1 MNTSISISGEAR
13 IVSSTETPKPELKVW
28 LMAISVGLL
37 FAWAPLCAMLIEGPA
52 VIIRLLTGDSYH
64 YLAIARKAQLSHI
77 YTYDGVHVTNG
88 FHPMWEYFL
97 RGMFSVLNLQT
108 PQGQAIAAMTAAL
121 IAATLGI
128 ILASAAVIRLTN
140 RYLLALLLVP
150 GLFYLLIGVHTRTL
164 AMWSALDGMES
175 GFSLLFGGLFFYV
188 LSFYIGSSSRKSYDQ
203 ISACRATGLV
213 LPLVIFSRLDDF
225 FIIPALFVALV
236 FFEKSMRKRII
247 AGIWIAGPSAIVI
260 LCYLIYNKITVG
272 AAMPLSGGTKS
283 GFVGFLS
290 AYLTAVIHFPPILDL
305 KNLLTGKA
313 SNGPEIFANSFRLV
327 EVVYP
332 TLLAG
337 FGAWAIWTYRR
348 RQSEFAILFGICLYI
363 IFKMSYNFLDVHP
376 WHQAEWYYAFIGL
389 SLSVLGAMALHAPW
403 KSLDTIP
410 IARYGIV
417 TIYIMVL
424 MLSAAQCYAN
434 LVYHSPDDVED
445 QFWKRHE
452 EIRSQLVAHGVRGI
466 VNVDDGITAFLL
478 DLPSM
483 HGFAFAT
490 DVEAQRAYR
499 TGSMLSLAYLRGI
512 NTIAGLGYMSSDHP
526 LQSDTDIRHYLKGNP
541 LSAEIVRSDVDKFDF
556 SLAYYD
562 PVLKMPFI
570 SFKPKDNNL
579 ADSRVGTSKTTATV
593 VSNSGR

>member
-1 MNTSISISGEAR
+1 MNTSISVSGEGR
-13 IVSSTETPKPELKVW
+13 IATSTEIPKPESKVW

-37 FAWAPLCAMLIEGPA
+37 FAWAPLCVMLRYGPA

-64 YLAIARKAQLSHI
+64 YLAIARKAQTSHI

-108 PQGQAIAAMTAAL
+108 PQAQAIAAMLAAL
-121 IAATLGI
+121 VAATLGI

-140 RYLLALLLVP
+140 RYFLALLLVP
-150 GLFYLLIGVHTRTL
+150 GLFYMVVGVHTRTL

-188 LSFYIGSSSRKSYDQ
+188 LSFYIGSSAKKSYDQ
-203 ISACRATGLV
+203 ISACRAIGLV
-213 LPLVIFSRLDDF
+213 LPFVIFSRLDDF
-225 FIIPALFVALV
+225 FILPALLLAL
-236 FFEKSMRKRII
+236 FLFEKSMTRRII
-247 AGIWIAGPSAIVI
+247 TGIWIVGPSAVEI
-260 LCYLIYNKITVG
+260 LGYLIYNKITVG

-290 AYLTAVIHFPPILDL
+290 AYLTAATHFPPIMDL
-305 KNLLTGKA
+305 KNLLTTKA

-327 EVVYP
+327 EIVYP

-348 RQSEFAILFGICLYI
+348 RQPDFAILFGICLYI
-363 IFKMSYNFLDVHP
+363 IFKMSYNFLGVHP
-376 WHQAEWYYAFIGL
+376 WHQAEWYYAFIAL
-389 SLSVLGAMALHAPW
+389 CLSVLGAMALQKPW
-403 KSLDTIP
+403 KTLDTMP

-417 TIYIMVL
+417 TTYMMVL
-424 MLSAAQCYAN
+424 MLSASQCYAN
-434 LVYHSPDDVED
+434 LAYHSPDDVAD

-452 EIRSQLVAHGVRGI
+452 EIRLQLVAHGVRGI

-478 DLPSM
+478 DFPSM

-499 TGSMLSLAYLRGI
+499 TGRMLSLAYSRGI

-526 LQSDTDIRHYLKGNP
+526 LQSDTDIRQYLSGNP
-541 LSAEIVRSDVDKFDF
+541 LSAEIMRSEMDQFQF

-570 SFKPKDNNL
+570 SFKPKPNDL
-579 ADSRVGTSKTTATV
+579 ADSRAGTSRTPATE